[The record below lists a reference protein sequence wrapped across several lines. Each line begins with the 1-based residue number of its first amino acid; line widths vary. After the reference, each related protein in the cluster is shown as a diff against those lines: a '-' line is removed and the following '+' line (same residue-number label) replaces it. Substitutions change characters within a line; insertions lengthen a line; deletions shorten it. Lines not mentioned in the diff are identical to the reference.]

1 MSISPPP
8 HNPNPFSRITVCVPN
23 TLPIYGRG
31 FYVVYINPF
40 LRIIL
45 WVKLSHSSTM
55 SRECLDPSFACLKYF
70 SVKVIFQWTV
80 GIHFGYWESTLGN
93 IYCWYGLDIY
103 TIVWPGKQLSKIVSF
118 ISICPLNIFFDIT
131 LCATELIFT
140 INHDFRCSNARV
152 LRM

>member
-55 SRECLDPSFACLKYF
+55 SRECLDPSFARLQYF
-70 SVKVIFQWTV
+70 SVKGNFQWKV
-80 GIHFGYWESTLGN
+80 GTHFGYLKSNIGN
-93 IYCWYGLDIY
+93 IYPWYGPDKY
-103 TIVWPGKQLSKIVSF
+103 TIVWPGKQLLKIVSF
-118 ISICPLNIFFDIT
+118 ISICQLNTFFDIT

-140 INHDFRCSNARV
+140 INHEFRCSNSQV
-152 LRM
+152 FHL